1 MKLSV
6 ACLSS
11 TRHSASPYRV
21 LDEHGR
27 EVVWANAFLD
37 AKHLLQRSP
46 RSLRAYA
53 FDLLHFARW
62 AQPAA
67 DAQPP
72 RQLVELN
79 ESILRDYLRFQIEQQ
94 PCPAPQTINHR
105 LDLLRALYRFHFDC
119 EVPGE
124 ARPVL
129 PTVHGRRARH
139 PPRQTG
145 LPLGACRALPDSA
158 PS

>member
-6 ACLSS
+6 AFLPS
-11 TRHSASPYRV
+11 TRNSASPYRL

-53 FDLLHFARW
+53 FALLHFARW

-67 DAQPP
+67 GAQPP

-79 ESILRDYLRFQIEQQ
+79 ESILRDYLRFQVEQQ

-105 LDLLRALYRFHFDC
+105 LD
-119 EVPGE
+119 
-124 ARPVL
+124 
-129 PTVHGRRARH
+129 
-139 PPRQTG
+139 
-145 LPLGACRALPDSA
+145 
-158 PS
+158 